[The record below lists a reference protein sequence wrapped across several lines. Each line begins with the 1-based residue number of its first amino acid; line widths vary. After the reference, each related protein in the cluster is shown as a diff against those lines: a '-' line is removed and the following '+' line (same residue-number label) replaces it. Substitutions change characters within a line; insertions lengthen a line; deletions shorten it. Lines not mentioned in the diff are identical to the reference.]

1 MTTSNEVIKLIK
13 GLSLADRLKIV
24 EEILKSI
31 REEEAFR
38 KEGLPIKEE
47 EVNGPAILARAGIFD
62 EAEAKVFESA
72 IAESRKIDEDE
83 W

>member
-1 MTTSNEVIKLIK
+1 MITSSEVIKLIK

-24 EEILKSI
+24 EEILKNI
-31 REEEAFR
+31 REEEFLR
-38 KEGLPIKEE
+38 GKEVETKEE
-47 EVNGPAILARAGIFD
+47 KNNGPAILTLAGIFD
-62 EAEAKVFESA
+62 EEEAKVFESA